1 MNATYKNKFG
11 EEFQVNLCCID
22 SGDRTEEVYD
32 FCYLNS
38 DWVVPVKGSSN
49 QMYSRYK
56 LSTIDK
62 IGSKANGMRL
72 VLVNTSQYKETI
84 TTRLKRAN
92 GNGSFMVYNCCDED
106 YAKQITSEHKVK
118 VKKGGRE
125 IEVWKTKTAH
135 ADNHYLDCEV
145 YACTAA
151 DLLNVRYLKE
161 IESYQATK
169 VYEEVDKKSINNDW
183 IEKKDRWI

>member
-1 MNATYKNKFG
+1 M
-11 EEFQVNLCCID
+11 
-22 SGDRTEEVYD
+22 
-32 FCYLNS
+32 
-38 DWVVPVKGSSN
+38 
-49 QMYSRYK
+49 
-56 LSTIDK
+56 
-62 IGSKANGMRL
+62 
-72 VLVNTSQYKETI
+72 
-84 TTRLKRAN
+84 
-92 GNGSFMVYNCCDED
+92 
-106 YAKQITSEHKVK
+106 K

-161 IESYQATK
+161 IEPYQATK
-169 VYEEVDKKSINNDW
+169 VYEEVDKRSINNDW